1 MSISDEPVKP
11 TLKSGE
17 VGVDHATLE
26 SFVLVLTVIED
37 IMHDKQLN
45 KSA

>member
-1 MSISDEPVKP
+1 MPKHKSDEA
-11 TLKSGE
+11 E
-17 VGVDHATLE
+17 VDHATLE
-26 SFVLVLTVIED
+26 SFVLVLTVIEY